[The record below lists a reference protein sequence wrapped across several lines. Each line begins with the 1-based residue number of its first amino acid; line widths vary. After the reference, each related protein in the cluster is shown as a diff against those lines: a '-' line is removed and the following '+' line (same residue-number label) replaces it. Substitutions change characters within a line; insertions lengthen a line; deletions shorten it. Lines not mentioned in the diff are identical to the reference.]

1 MSILN
6 VVKYFENLP
15 PDRIDQA
22 NEVYTYEKPC
32 CVESHLAHLLQAH
45 RVRMAGVD
53 ALARQFYGNRAHL
66 ILMLRECGA
75 GYHPFGPD
83 PWPTPPAEVFQ
94 QLAEIETLPSL
105 VGADLTEADLYMAD
119 LHKTDLTQANLTE
132 AILSY
137 ADLSGATLTWA
148 DLTGATLIQTNLS
161 EANLTEAN
169 LSETN
174 LTEATLIQ
182 ANLRKA
188 NLDEANLRDAN
199 LTEANLT
206 GALLLGVDLSA
217 TDLNGAIG
225 WG

>member
-119 LHKTDLTQANLTE
+119 LHKTDLTQAQPDRGNSELCRPVRSHTH
-132 AILSY
+132 LGRPDRGN
-137 ADLSGATLTWA
+137 ADP
-148 DLTGATLIQTNLS
+148 DQP
-161 EANLTEAN
+161 E
-169 LSETN
+169 
-174 LTEATLIQ
+174 
-182 ANLRKA
+182 
-188 NLDEANLRDAN
+188 
-199 LTEANLT
+199 
-206 GALLLGVDLSA
+206 
-217 TDLNGAIG
+217 
-225 WG
+225 